1 MIKFMTKFFD
11 KPMLKLLMYFGN
23 DIILQLLKVKLQSLI
38 IIIFKEVKLK
48 KQGQHFI
55 IQQKEA
61 TITILLY
68 YNYSNSK

>member
-1 MIKFMTKFFD
+1 MTNFFD

-38 IIIFKEVKLK
+38 IIILKEVKLK

-55 IQQKEA
+55 VQ
-61 TITILLY
+61 
-68 YNYSNSK
+68 

>member
-1 MIKFMTKFFD
+1 MTKFFD

-38 IIIFKEVKLK
+38 IIILTEVKLK

-61 TITILLY
+61 TIIILLY
-68 YNYSNSK
+68 YNYSNSKW

>member
-1 MIKFMTKFFD
+1 
-11 KPMLKLLMYFGN
+11 MLKLLMYFGN

-38 IIIFKEVKLK
+38 IIVLKGVRLK

-55 IQQKEA
+55 IQQKKV
-61 TITILLY
+61 TIANLLY

>member
-1 MIKFMTKFFD
+1 MTKFFD

-38 IIIFKEVKLK
+38 IIILTEVKLK

-61 TITILLY
+61 TIIILLY